1 VPAGTHVHS
10 RSRGTAFHTPS
21 PIPGEMVLSLHSSQ
35 LPRPQPAAILDLG
48 LLGFLFSCGFL
59 PVLAQS
65 EAPASAAD
73 KGFML
78 HSALTD
84 CCAAPTLSRMA
95 SQLCR
100 AWASAPRV
108 PTLGDGCRLS
118 SNNPLFLPVSHSD
131 LILPHSTWKFPV
143 YSMHLGLG
151 MAFMPI
157 ILAL

>member
-1 VPAGTHVHS
+1 MPAGTHVHS

-118 SNNPLFLPVSHSD
+118 SNNPQNMWLCYIERLNCGYCTMTEHLPDMV
-131 LILPHSTWKFPV
+131 ILNKHAQC
-143 YSMHLGLG
+143 YY
-151 MAFMPI
+151 
-157 ILAL
+157 

>member
-1 VPAGTHVHS
+1 MPAGTHVHS

-100 AWASAPRV
+100 AWASADFLLIIPSSF
-108 PTLGDGCRLS
+108 LS
-118 SNNPLFLPVSHSD
+118 VIQILSFHIQRGNSPFIVCIWGWAWHSC
-131 LILPHSTWKFPV
+131 L
-143 YSMHLGLG
+143 
-151 MAFMPI
+151 
-157 ILAL
+157 